1 MKVAT
6 RSGWARGPSSKS
18 IYIRWHYPVGTAI
31 LLALS
36 LVAFGD
42 NLVTDI
48 HQPSNSDPKMVVH
61 GLFALAWM
69 VLLVVQANLPRMG
82 RAPLHRSL
90 GKAAFLVGAGTVL
103 TTLYL
108 FVAVWRGWSAMS
120 PDVIANRLLLPSFG
134 VAILAAW
141 WLRRRPDWHKRLIY
155 CGTLFLLSP
164 ILSRTYDPLV
174 APLLPA
180 YPPGEDEHL
189 FLSYLALSWSALFLG
204 QLLYDW
210 LQNGRFHPASLTTFG
225 WTVAVYSIAY
235 SL

>member
-1 MKVAT
+1 MAT
-6 RSGWARGPSSKS
+6 RGGSARRPTSNST
-18 IYIRWHYPVGTAI
+18 YIRWHYPVGTTI
-31 LLALS
+31 LLVLS

-48 HQPSNSDPKMVVH
+48 HQPSNSDPKMVIH

-69 VLLVVQANLPRMG
+69 VLLVVQANLPCIG
-82 RAPLHRSL
+82 KTSLHRSL
-90 GKAAFLVGAGTVL
+90 GKVAFVVGAGTVL

-108 FVAVWRGWSAMS
+108 FVAVWRSWAAMS
-120 PDVIANRLLLPSFG
+120 PEVIANRLLLPSFG
-134 VAILAAW
+134 IAILAAW
-141 WLRRRPDWHKRLIY
+141 WLRRRTDWHRRLIY

-174 APLLPA
+174 APMLPV

-189 FLSYLALSWSALFLG
+189 FLSYLALTWSAMFLG

-210 LQNGRFHPASLTTFG
+210 LQSGRFHPASLVTFG
-225 WTVAVYSIAY
+225 WTVVVYCIAY
-235 SL
+235 AL